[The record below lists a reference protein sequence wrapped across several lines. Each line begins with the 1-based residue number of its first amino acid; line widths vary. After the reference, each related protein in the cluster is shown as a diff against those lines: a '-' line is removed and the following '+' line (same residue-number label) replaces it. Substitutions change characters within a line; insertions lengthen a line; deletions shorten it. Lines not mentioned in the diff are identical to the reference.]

1 MYHNIISFQQDQPL
15 AGDRKKMKF
24 IYIDRDGNQQ
34 GPVDQTAIER
44 AIRNGELNADS
55 AVRNAMLRDFRTIRE
70 FECFD
75 EVLAQTPEA
84 KAAAEAIPTDIGVFT
99 RLLRAAD
106 PKDRGTAFEYKFAPH
121 DVSAIRRCCSA
132 LFDALVLGVVAA
144 LLFGYAFKQVTSGK
158 IVTVEAPKDK
168 AVAAAAPATPAA
180 TPAPAPQA
188 APAAAPAAAEP
199 VVQSG
204 APDTPGGRAARMI
217 SKTLVKVEALNARH
231 NADVARE
238 VAPPV
243 QLAHQP
249 KEAPAPAP
257 TAPAAVDVSKQ
268 TGERDEITDLT
279 EKFIPKELP
288 KVTLHQATLNGD
300 TLEMYLSD
308 TELLKVNRAEFHH
321 AFIFPTVLFLLLML
335 LYYSLSLGI
344 FAQTVGMWFWGI
356 FLAKTDT
363 REVFFLRAL
372 AYSVFLVL
380 FGILMIPMVK
390 FTRRSLAD
398 WLCGVRQLSVASGG
412 GK

>member
-1 MYHNIISFQQDQPL
+1 
-15 AGDRKKMKF
+15 MKF

-44 AIRNGELNADS
+44 AIRNGELNADT

-70 FECFD
+70 FECF
-75 EVLAQTPEA
+75 EAVLAETPAA

-106 PKDRGTAFEYKFAPH
+106 PRDRGTAFEYKFAPY
-121 DVSAIRRCCSA
+121 DVSATRRCCSA
-132 LFDALVLGVVAA
+132 LFDMLVLGVVAA
-144 LLFGYAFKQVTSGK
+144 LLFGYTFKQATGGK
-158 IVTVEAPKDK
+158 IVTVEAPQDN
-168 AVAAAAPATPAA
+168 AVAAAATTPAEP
-180 TPAPAPQA
+180 PAPAPQA
-188 APAAAPAAAEP
+188 AAAPAPAEP
-199 VVQSG
+199 VVRSG

-231 NADVARE
+231 NADVERE
-238 VAPPV
+238 VAAPPSPSSPV
-243 QLAHQP
+243 A
-249 KEAPAPAP
+249 APPAATTP
-257 TAPAAVDVSKQ
+257 AAPAAVDASKQ
-268 TGERDEITDLT
+268 TGERDEITELAD
-279 EKFIPKELP
+279 KFIPKELP
-288 KVTLHQATLNGD
+288 KVTLHKATLNDD
-300 TLEMYLSD
+300 TLEMYLSN
-308 TELLKVNRAEFHH
+308 TELLKVNRAEFQH
-321 AFIFPTVLFLLLML
+321 AFIFPTVLFLLLVL

-344 FAQTVGMWFWGI
+344 FAQTIGMWFWGI

-380 FGILMIPMVK
+380 FGIVMIPMVK

-398 WLCGVRQLSVASGG
+398 WVCGVRQLSVASGG